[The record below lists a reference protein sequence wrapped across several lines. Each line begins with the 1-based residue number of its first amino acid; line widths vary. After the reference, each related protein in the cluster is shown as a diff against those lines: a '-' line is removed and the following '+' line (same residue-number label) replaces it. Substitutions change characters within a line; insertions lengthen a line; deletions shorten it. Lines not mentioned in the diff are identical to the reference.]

1 MKIRFNFIL
10 VLLLIISIGST
21 LISYRTYKS
30 FIQATIFTLHFNTR
44 GFDKEDKQF
53 YDDLITD
60 IPNLSATCIP
70 IKAIKALY
78 LSNKKDP
85 SVEEIK
91 LAKNF
96 LKDAIKDNPYIK
108 IPEAELSKIY
118 FFEGK
123 KDSALYYGK
132 LAFEGIKK
140 NPIHFAHYAAAL
152 ASVGDTAT
160 IRDIYEKLDYKD
172 FLIDK
177 IYLTAMTE
185 VMDIDKTK
193 KITEAVE
200 YLSIDDDQYK
210 VNVYIL
216 NHGRENVLKAME
228 INEKAETYFSNK
240 DYLKAVIEFKEALK
254 LNPSEPAFYENIG
267 NSYMKIGD
275 QSKAQ
280 VYLKKAIDSFNTK
293 KGKSE
298 YLFGLSK
305 LLSNEK
311 REGCYYLAISHNEY
325 KYELAYPVYQRFCNN

>member
-177 IYLTAMTE
+177 IYKLNERIVDENLINFA
-185 VMDIDKTK
+185 
-193 KITEAVE
+193 ITEK
-200 YLSIDDDQYK
+200 DT
-210 VNVYIL
+210 
-216 NHGRENVLKAME
+216 E
-228 INEKAETYFSNK
+228 INIFFDKQSYDLIGWQNIDIYQNFNITFISSIRKNRVLSEN
-240 DYLKAVIEFKEALK
+240 LFKL
-254 LNPSEPAFYENIG
+254 PSQN
-267 NSYMKIGD
+267 
-275 QSKAQ
+275 
-280 VYLKKAIDSFNTK
+280 
-293 KGKSE
+293 
-298 YLFGLSK
+298 
-305 LLSNEK
+305 
-311 REGCYYLAISHNEY
+311 
-325 KYELAYPVYQRFCNN
+325 